1 MRSHISWDPLSSD
14 SDVKAIVEK
23 MKTLD
28 TGKVVDEGAKMV
40 ADEGNKESKD
50 KTAEEVGKDKDVGDG
65 TMEVEKVKE
74 EEEPEFGVE
83 EDNEVEFQLWWFLLE
98 MQFNCLYDAQ
108 IQGIYPLGFVKI
120 GAWRPCSDQCTCGRT
135 FLCPHYPL
143 ASHSSSVLCS

>member
-1 MRSHISWDPLSSD
+1 MCDHSEIESSEVTDGNISWDPLSSD
-14 SDVKAIVEK
+14 SDVKAVVEK

-74 EEEPEFGVE
+74 EEEPCP
-83 EDNEVEFQLWWFLLE
+83 WPP
-98 MQFNCLYDAQ
+98 M
-108 IQGIYPLGFVKI
+108 PLI
-120 GAWRPCSDQCTCGRT
+120 IDQ
-135 FLCPHYPL
+135 
-143 ASHSSSVLCS
+143 